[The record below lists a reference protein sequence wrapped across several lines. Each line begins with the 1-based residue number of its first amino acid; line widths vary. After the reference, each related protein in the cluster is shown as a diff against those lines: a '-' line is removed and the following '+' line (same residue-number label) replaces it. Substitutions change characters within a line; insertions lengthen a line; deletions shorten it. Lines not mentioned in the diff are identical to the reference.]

1 MKIAV
6 VNTWRPF
13 VRGGAEI
20 LADALTERLNE
31 YGHETLLVRIPFE
44 WDPPEKIVDHMFA
57 CRSLRLEGVDRMI
70 GLKFPSYYMPHPNKV
85 LWLLHQFR
93 QAYDLWDT
101 DFQGLSGA
109 EEGQLIRDA
118 VRNADNLLLPDF
130 RKIYT
135 ISSVTGDRL
144 RRFNGLESDILL
156 HPLARESDFHCTA
169 YGDFVF
175 CPSRINEGKRQFVLV
190 QAMRYVRSDV
200 RLVLAGIPETSQDL
214 KRITDYIGT
223 HQLHDRVQLLPRY
236 IDEQEKVDLFASA
249 LACAYVPF
257 DEDSYGYVSLEAF
270 KSRKPVVTF
279 ADSGGVLT
287 LVEDGVTGRVCD
299 PDPEACAA
307 VFDELWLARDEARR
321 LGQNGFDKVQSLNIS
336 WDRVVQALT
345 S

>member
-44 WDPPEKIVDHMFA
+44 WNPPEKIVDNMFA
-57 CRSLRLEGVDRMI
+57 CRSLRLDGVDRMI
-70 GLKFPSYYMPHPNKV
+70 GLKFPSYYVPHPNKV

-101 DFQGLSGA
+101 DFQGLSDS
-109 EEGQLIRDA
+109 EEGQRVRDA
-118 VRNADNLLLPDF
+118 VRNADNLILPDF

-135 ISSVTGDRL
+135 ISSVSGDRL
-144 RRFNGLESDILL
+144 RRFNGLESEVLL
-156 HPLARESDFHCTA
+156 HPLASEGDFHCTE

-190 QAMRYVRSDV
+190 QAMRHVQSGV
-200 RLVLAGIPETSQDL
+200 RLVLAGAPETPRDL
-214 KRITDYIGT
+214 ERITDYIDAHG
-223 HQLHDRVQLLPRY
+223 LHDRVQLLPRY
-236 IDEQEKVDLFASA
+236 IDEQEKVELFANA

-287 LVEDGVTGRVCD
+287 LVEDGTTGRVCD

-307 VFDELWLARDEARR
+307 VFDALWHARDEARR
-321 LGQNGFDKVQSLNIS
+321 LGQNGFDKVKSLNIS